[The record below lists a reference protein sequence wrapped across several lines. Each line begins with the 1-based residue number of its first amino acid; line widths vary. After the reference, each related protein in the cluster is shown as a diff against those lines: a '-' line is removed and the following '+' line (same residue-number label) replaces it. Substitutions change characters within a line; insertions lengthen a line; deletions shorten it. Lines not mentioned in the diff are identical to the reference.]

1 MTPETFWTAVGTVV
15 ATVGIV
21 YTFLRNFRKDINENF
36 KEIKD
41 DIKEMKTD
49 IKLLTSRIDRLE
61 VPVEERTLRV
71 IYPKTGS
78 EEQK

>member
-15 ATVGIV
+15 ATVGFIC
-21 YTFLRNFRKDINENF
+21 TFLRNFRKDMNDNF

-49 IKLLTSRIDRLE
+49 IKLMTSRIDRLE
-61 VPVEERTLRV
+61 VRVEERTLRV
-71 IYPKTGS
+71 IYPKTGLI
-78 EEQK
+78 